1 LSFEK
6 KEREKTFHREHTMEP
21 MRRERD
27 RERERERERERGRG
41 AINAICWSGTNNAI
55 CWFKFPINL
64 FEHFSY
70 VIIIVSSV
78 IY

>member
-21 MRRERD
+21 IKRERD
-27 RERERERERERGRG
+27 RERERERERERG
-41 AINAICWSGTNNAI
+41 AINAICWIGTNNAI
-55 CWFKFPINL
+55 CWFKIPINL

-70 VIIIVSSV
+70 VIIIVGSFL
-78 IY
+78 Y